1 MPCSMPA
8 PPTMPTLAPS
18 IIASDA
24 GRFAA
29 SADDVLGAGP
39 GWLHVDVMDG
49 HFVPNITIGPDV
61 VRALRP
67 VADEHDAQLDVHL
80 MIEEPQTYIDAF
92 ADAGADTLTVHV
104 EACTHLHRV
113 AQQIRAAG
121 CKVGVALNPA
131 TPLGHLEGILPFV
144 DLVLVMSVN
153 PGFSGQDFIP
163 ESTAKVQR
171 VRRQLNAL
179 GSSASLEV
187 DGGVTPSNAMELV
200 RAGADVL
207 VAGSAVF
214 GGEQSVTQNV
224 EAFRN
229 ALTLKV

>member
-1 MPCSMPA
+1 MPA
-8 PPTMPTLAPS
+8 PPKMPTLAPS
-18 IIASDA
+18 IIASDP

-29 SADDVLGAGP
+29 CADEALEAGP
-39 GWLHVDVMDG
+39 NWLHVDVMDG
-49 HFVPNITIGPDV
+49 HFVPNITIGPSV
-61 VRALRP
+61 VEALRP
-67 VADEHDAQLDVHL
+67 VVDEHNARLDVHL
-80 MIEEPQTYIDAF
+80 MLEEPQQYVDAF
-92 ADAGADTLTVHV
+92 ADAGADSLTVHM
-104 EACTHLHRV
+104 EACPHLHRV

-121 CKVGVALNPA
+121 CEVGVALNPA
-131 TPLGHLEGILPFV
+131 TPLGHLDGILPFV

-153 PGFSGQDFIP
+153 PGFSGQSFIP

-179 GSSASLEV
+179 GSNAYLEV
-187 DGGVTPSNAMELV
+187 DGGVAPSNAMELI

-214 GGEQSVTQNV
+214 GGDQSVAQNI
-224 EAFRN
+224 EALRN

>member
-1 MPCSMPA
+1 
-8 PPTMPTLAPS
+8 MPTLAPS
-18 IIASDA
+18 IIASDP

-29 SADDVLGAGP
+29 CADEALGAGP
-39 GWLHVDVMDG
+39 EWLHVDVMDG

-67 VADEHDAQLDVHL
+67 VADEHDAKIDVHL
-80 MIEEPQTYIDAF
+80 MIEEPQAYIDDF
-92 ADAGADTLTVHV
+92 ADAGADHLTVHV

-153 PGFSGQDFIP
+153 PGFSGQSYIP

-171 VRRQLNAL
+171 LRRQLNAL
-179 GSSASLEV
+179 GSSAHLEV
-187 DGGVTPSNAMELV
+187 DGGVRPGNAMELI

-214 GGEQSVTQNV
+214 GGEQSVAQNV
-224 EAFRN
+224 DALRN
-229 ALTLKV
+229 AFTLKV

>member
-1 MPCSMPA
+1 MPV
-8 PPTMPTLAPS
+8 PPKMPTLAPS
-18 IIASDA
+18 IIASDP

-29 SADDVLGAGP
+29 CANEALEAGP
-39 GWLHVDVMDG
+39 EWLHVDIMDG
-49 HFVPNITIGPDV
+49 HFVPNITFGPDV

-67 VADEHDAQLDVHL
+67 VADEHDARLDVHL
-80 MIEEPQTYIDAF
+80 MIEEPQDYVDAF
-92 ADAGADTLTVHV
+92 ADAGADNLTVHV
-104 EACTHLHRV
+104 ETCPHLHRV
-113 AQQIRAAG
+113 AQQIRNAG
-121 CKVGVALNPA
+121 CNVGVALNPA
-131 TPLGHLEGILPFV
+131 TPLGHLDGILPFL

-153 PGFSGQDFIP
+153 PGFSGQEFIP

-179 GSSASLEV
+179 GSGAHLEV
-187 DGGVTPSNAMELV
+187 DGGVAPGNAMELI

-214 GGEQSVTQNV
+214 GGDQSVAQNV
-224 EAFRN
+224 DALRN

>member
-1 MPCSMPA
+1 
-8 PPTMPTLAPS
+8 MPTLAPS
-18 IIASDA
+18 IIASDY

-29 SADDVLGAGP
+29 CADEALGAGP
-39 GWLHVDVMDG
+39 DWLHIDVMDG

-67 VADEHDAQLDVHL
+67 VADEHGAQLDVHL
-80 MIEEPQTYIDAF
+80 MIEEPQNYIEAF
-92 ADAGADTLTVHV
+92 ADAGADNLTVHV

-113 AQQIRAAG
+113 AQRIRNAG
-121 CKVGVALNPA
+121 CNVGVALNPA

-153 PGFSGQDFIP
+153 PGFSGQNYIP

-171 VRRQLNAL
+171 LRRQLNAL
-179 GSSASLEV
+179 GSNAYLEV
-187 DGGVTPSNAMELV
+187 DGGVGPNNAMELI

-214 GGEQSVTQNV
+214 GGNQSVAQNID
-224 EAFRN
+224 ALRN

>member
-1 MPCSMPA
+1 MPA
-8 PPTMPTLAPS
+8 FPTMPTLAPS
-18 IIASDA
+18 IIASDS

-29 SADDVLGAGP
+29 CADEALGAGP
-39 GWLHVDVMDG
+39 DWLHVDVMDG

-67 VADEHDAQLDVHL
+67 VADEHDARLDVHL
-80 MIEEPQTYIDAF
+80 MIEEPQDYVDAF
-92 ADAGADTLTVHV
+92 AEAGADHLTVHV

-113 AQQIRAAG
+113 AQRIRNAG

-153 PGFSGQDFIP
+153 PGFSGQSYIP

-171 VRRQLNAL
+171 LRRQLNAL
-179 GSSASLEV
+179 GSNAYLEV
-187 DGGVTPSNAMELV
+187 DGGVGPNNAMELI

-214 GGEQSVTQNV
+214 GGNQSVAQNID
-224 EAFRN
+224 ALRN

>member
-1 MPCSMPA
+1 
-8 PPTMPTLAPS
+8 MPTLAPS
-18 IIASDA
+18 IIASDY

-29 SADDVLGAGP
+29 CADEALGAGP
-39 GWLHVDVMDG
+39 DWLHIDVMDG

-67 VADEHDAQLDVHL
+67 VADEHGAQLDVHL
-80 MIEEPQTYIDAF
+80 MIEEPQNYIEAF
-92 ADAGADTLTVHV
+92 ADAGADNLTVHV

-113 AQQIRAAG
+113 AQRIRNAG
-121 CKVGVALNPA
+121 CNVGVALNPA

-153 PGFSGQDFIP
+153 PGYSGQSYIP

-171 VRRQLNAL
+171 LRRQLNAL
-179 GSSASLEV
+179 GSNAYLEV
-187 DGGVTPSNAMELV
+187 DGGVGPNNAMELI

-214 GGEQSVTQNV
+214 GGNQSVAQNID
-224 EAFRN
+224 ALRN

>member
-1 MPCSMPA
+1 MPA
-8 PPTMPTLAPS
+8 PVKMPILAPS
-18 IIASDA
+18 IIASDP
-24 GRFAA
+24 GRFADC
-29 SADDVLGAGP
+29 ADEALRAGP
-39 GWLHVDVMDG
+39 EWLHIDIMDG

-67 VADEHDAQLDVHL
+67 VADEHDARLDVHL
-80 MIEEPQTYIDAF
+80 MIEEPQAYVDAF
-92 ADAGADTLTVHV
+92 ADAGADHLTVHV
-104 EACTHLHRV
+104 ETCPHLHRV

-153 PGFSGQDFIP
+153 PGFSGQSFIP
-163 ESTAKVQR
+163 ESTAKIQR

-179 GSSASLEV
+179 GSNAHLEV
-187 DGGVTPSNAMELV
+187 DGGVTPSNAMELI
-200 RAGADVL
+200 RAGAEVL

-214 GGEQSVTQNV
+214 GGDQSVAQNI
-224 EAFRN
+224 EALQN

>member
-1 MPCSMPA
+1 MPA
-8 PPTMPTLAPS
+8 PPTMPTLSPS
-18 IIASDA
+18 IIASDS

-29 SADDVLGAGP
+29 CADEALATGVD
-39 GWLHVDVMDG
+39 WLHVDVMDG

-67 VADEHDAQLDVHL
+67 VADEHGADLDVHL
-80 MIEEPQTYIDAF
+80 MIEEPQQYVDLF
-92 ADAGADTLTVHV
+92 AEAGADILTVHV
-104 EACTHLHRV
+104 EACPHLHRV
-113 AQQIRAAG
+113 AQRIRAAG
-121 CKVGVALNPA
+121 CDVGVALNPA

-144 DLVLVMSVN
+144 DLALVMSVN
-153 PGFSGQDFIP
+153 PGYSGQSYIP

-171 VRRQLNAL
+171 LRRQLNAL
-179 GSSASLEV
+179 GSNAHLEV
-187 DGGVTPSNAMELV
+187 DGGVGPNNAMELI

-214 GGEQSVTQNV
+214 GGDQSVSQNI
-224 EAFRN
+224 EALRN

>member
-1 MPCSMPA
+1 MPA
-8 PPTMPTLAPS
+8 PPTMPTLSPS
-18 IIASDA
+18 IIASDS

-29 SADDVLGAGP
+29 CADEALATGVD
-39 GWLHVDVMDG
+39 WLHVDVMDG

-67 VADEHDAQLDVHL
+67 VADEHGAELDVHL
-80 MIEEPQTYIDAF
+80 MIEEPQQYVDTF
-92 ADAGADTLTVHV
+92 AEAGADILTVHV
-104 EACTHLHRV
+104 EACPHLHRV
-113 AQQIRAAG
+113 AQRIRAAG
-121 CKVGVALNPA
+121 CDVGVALNPA

-144 DLVLVMSVN
+144 DLALVMSVN
-153 PGFSGQDFIP
+153 PGYSGQSYIP

-171 VRRQLNAL
+171 LRRQLNAL
-179 GSSASLEV
+179 GSNAHLEV
-187 DGGVTPSNAMELV
+187 DGGVGPNNAMELI

-214 GGEQSVTQNV
+214 GGDQSVAQNI
-224 EAFRN
+224 EALRN

>member
-1 MPCSMPA
+1 MPA
-8 PPTMPTLAPS
+8 PRNMPTIAPS
-18 IIASDA
+18 IIASDP

-29 SADDVLGAGP
+29 CADEALEAGP
-39 GWLHVDVMDG
+39 DWLHVDVMDG

-67 VADEHDAQLDVHL
+67 VIDEHDARLDVHL
-80 MIEEPQTYIDAF
+80 MIEEPQQYVDAF
-92 ADAGADTLTVHV
+92 AKAGADILTVHV
-104 EACTHLHRV
+104 EVCPHLHRV

-121 CKVGVALNPA
+121 CNVGVALNPA
-131 TPLGHLEGILPFV
+131 TPLGHLEGIMPFV

-153 PGFSGQDFIP
+153 PGFSGQNYIP

-179 GSSASLEV
+179 GSSAHLEV
-187 DGGVTPSNAMELV
+187 DGGVAPNNAMELI

-214 GGEQSVTQNV
+214 GGDQSVAQNI
-224 EAFRN
+224 EALRN

>member
-1 MPCSMPA
+1 MPA
-8 PPTMPTLAPS
+8 PVKMPTIAPS
-18 IIASDA
+18 IIASDP

-29 SADDVLGAGP
+29 CADEVLGAGLD
-39 GWLHVDVMDG
+39 WLHVDVMDG

-67 VADEHDAQLDVHL
+67 VADEHDARLDVHL
-80 MIEEPQTYIDAF
+80 MIEEPQAYVDAF
-92 ADAGADTLTVHV
+92 ADAGADHLTVHV
-104 EACTHLHRV
+104 ETCPHLHRV
-113 AQQIRAAG
+113 AQRIRAAG
-121 CKVGVALNPA
+121 CKMGVALNPA

-153 PGFSGQDFIP
+153 PGFSGQSFIP
-163 ESTAKVQR
+163 ESTAKIQR

-179 GSSASLEV
+179 GSNAYLEV
-187 DGGVTPSNAMELV
+187 DGGVTPSNAMELI
-200 RAGADVL
+200 RAGAEVL

-214 GGEQSVTQNV
+214 GGDRSVAQNID
-224 EAFRN
+224 ALRN

>member
-1 MPCSMPA
+1 MPLPVD
-8 PPTMPTLAPS
+8 MPTLAPS

-24 GRFAA
+24 GRYAA
-29 SADDVLGAGP
+29 CADEALRAGP
-39 GWLHVDVMDG
+39 EWLHVDVMDG
-49 HFVPNITIGPDV
+49 HFVPNLTIGPDV

-67 VADEHDAQLDVHL
+67 VADEHEAALDVHL
-80 MIEEPQTYIDAF
+80 MIENPEQYIEAF

-104 EACTHLHRV
+104 EACPHLHRV

-121 CKVGVALNPA
+121 CEVGVALNPA
-131 TPLGHLEGILPFV
+131 TPLGHLDGILPFV

-153 PGFSGQDFIP
+153 PGFSGQAFIP

-179 GSSASLEV
+179 GSDAHVEV
-187 DGGVTPSNAMELV
+187 DGGIGPENALELV
-200 RAGADVL
+200 RAGAEVL

-214 GGEQSVTQNV
+214 GGTQSIEQNV
-224 EAFRN
+224 DALRS
-229 ALTLKV
+229 ALTLTV

>member
-1 MPCSMPA
+1 
-8 PPTMPTLAPS
+8 MPTLAPS
-18 IIASDA
+18 IIASDP

-29 SADDVLGAGP
+29 CADEALGAGP
-39 GWLHVDVMDG
+39 EWLHIDVMDG

-80 MIEEPQTYIDAF
+80 MVEEPQQYIDTF
-92 ADAGADTLTVHV
+92 AEAGADTLTVHI
-104 EACTHLHRV
+104 EACTHVHRA
-113 AQQIRAAG
+113 AQRIRAVG
-121 CKVGVALNPA
+121 CKAGVALNPA

-153 PGFSGQDFIP
+153 PGFSGQSFIS

-171 VRRQLNAL
+171 LRRQLNAL
-179 GSSASLEV
+179 GSNAHLEV
-187 DGGVTPSNAMELV
+187 DGGVSPSNAMELV

-214 GGEQSVTQNV
+214 GGEQSVTKSV
-224 EAFRN
+224 EALRD

>member
-1 MPCSMPA
+1 MPA
-8 PPTMPTLAPS
+8 PPTMPTLSPS
-18 IIASDA
+18 IIASDS

-29 SADDVLGAGP
+29 CADEALATGVD
-39 GWLHVDVMDG
+39 WLHVDVMDG

-67 VADEHDAQLDVHL
+67 VADEHGADLDVHL
-80 MIEEPQTYIDAF
+80 MIEEPQQYVDLF
-92 ADAGADTLTVHV
+92 AEAGADILTVHV
-104 EACTHLHRV
+104 EACPHLHRV
-113 AQQIRAAG
+113 AQRIRAAG
-121 CKVGVALNPA
+121 CDVGVALNPA

-144 DLVLVMSVN
+144 DLALVMSVN
-153 PGFSGQDFIP
+153 PGYSGQSYIP

-171 VRRQLNAL
+171 LRRQLNAL
-179 GSSASLEV
+179 GSNAYLEV
-187 DGGVTPSNAMELV
+187 DGGVGPNNAMELI

-214 GGEQSVTQNV
+214 GGDQSVSQNI
-224 EAFRN
+224 EALRN

>member
-1 MPCSMPA
+1 MPA
-8 PPTMPTLAPS
+8 PPTMPTIAPS
-18 IIASDA
+18 IIASDS
-24 GRFAA
+24 GRFADC
-29 SADDVLGAGP
+29 ADGALGAGVE
-39 GWLHVDVMDG
+39 WLHVDVMDG

-67 VADEHDAQLDVHL
+67 VADEHDALLDVHL
-80 MIEEPQTYIDAF
+80 MIEEPQDHVDEF

-104 EACTHLHRV
+104 EACPHLHRV
-113 AQQIRAAG
+113 AQRIRNAG
-121 CKVGVALNPA
+121 CNVGVALNPA
-131 TPLGHLEGILPFV
+131 TPLGHLDGILPFV

-153 PGFSGQDFIP
+153 PGYSGQSYIP

-171 VRRQLNAL
+171 LRRQLNAL
-179 GSSASLEV
+179 GSSAFLEV
-187 DGGVTPSNAMELV
+187 DGGVSPQNAMELI

-214 GGEQSVTQNV
+214 GGEQSVAQNI
-224 EAFRN
+224 EALRN